1 MVKDNIPF
9 VKRGLANQTDNVL
22 NIIIKEKPPLFKT
35 LNVLPERTNNWMSVQ
50 GSDDWEGLSKDQIHK
65 RQLKFDNPED
75 GIRAGVISLFTRAER
90 KNNEP
95 YLTFNQI
102 FFEDDGLSEDKE
114 SYKLDMISKNFT
126 ETDTIDLMDR
136 GKLKPFIHFM
146 INHEMGVDAY
156 EKLKDKDKI
165 IDKGIDMAY
174 EYVNSDEYPFKEFI
188 K

>member
-1 MVKDNIPF
+1 MAKDN
-9 VKRGLANQTDNVL
+9 LAEQTNNVL
-22 NIIIKEKPPLFKT
+22 KIVIKEKPSLIS
-35 LNVLPERTNNWMSVQ
+35 LPIKTNNWMSVQ

-65 RQLKFDNPED
+65 KQLKFNSPEY

-90 KNNEP
+90 KNKKP

-102 FFEDDGLSEDKE
+102 FFEDDGWAENKE

-136 GKLKPFIHFM
+136 DKLKPFIHFM
-146 INHEMGVDAY
+146 INHEIGVDDY

-165 IDKGIDMAY
+165 IDKGISMAY